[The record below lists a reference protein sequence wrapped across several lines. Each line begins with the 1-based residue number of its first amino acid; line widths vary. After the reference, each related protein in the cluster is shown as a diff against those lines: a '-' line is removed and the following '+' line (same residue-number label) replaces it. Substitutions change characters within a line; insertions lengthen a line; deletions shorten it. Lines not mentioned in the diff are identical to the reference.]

1 VPDVFVSYARTDSV
15 FVSRLVESIE
25 SRGKDVWV
33 DTEGIA
39 DGEVFPEAIKRAIE
53 QSDAFVFVITPD
65 SVASAY
71 CENEV
76 EYARDMQKR
85 IVPILR
91 VPVPDPQ
98 LPTEIRVRNWIPFT
112 DAAQFD
118 ASVARLVGAL
128 DTDLEAV
135 RAHTR
140 WLVKALEWDS
150 EGRERSRLLRGAE
163 LRSAEAWL
171 AGSPEGAEP
180 APTQLQ
186 REYLLA
192 SRQAAA
198 RRQRTL
204 VGASLAVAVVSVGLL
219 VFALISRGEAIN
231 EQQTASSR
239 ALASRSEAELTV
251 DPEISV
257 LLGMRAVRTKPTP
270 DAMFA
275 LREALDASP
284 LLLSL
289 SSGGSPESCEPQAA
303 YDPRSGEIA
312 EEPCPGEVEL
322 LSPASGAVLHSAR
335 ISSDDYNLAFSPNGS
350 LLAVSGPNGIT
361 LLNGSTLVV
370 ERRLTGFSKPG
381 WIAFSPN
388 GQTVAASGV
397 AGIDLWNVASGRQR
411 ALVVDRTHPETS
423 NYDGLAF
430 TAGGHELVV
439 GTQFNYAAVYDV
451 GTGQL
456 LHKIPALDGG
466 VMVAADPV
474 AAEVAVTTGSSTE
487 GFAVSLWATND
498 WTRISTPVKV
508 SGTAISAIAFS
519 PNGRELAVGGDDGIA
534 GLWSLSGDNE
544 LLPLVGHTAGIDSV
558 SFAPDGHE
566 LVTGSADGSLREWRT
581 VGAEQL
587 EIAQRAVVEQLAA
600 ASGRLYSLGQTSDE
614 ETLDTWSLPGGQPF
628 APPLSLGFSEL
639 NGFNQLAAQITPG
652 GRFALVYG
660 KFGAKHVGV
669 WNVAQRRL
677 VHDLAPIHL
686 DAAALSPD
694 GTRLAEMVASG
705 PLQILTLAGGA
716 TVHLAGRAPECL
728 FQNAAFSPDGR
739 YLVAASFCG
748 EVDVWDARSGHLLR
762 HFNEGGQIAAVA
774 MAPDD
779 AHVAIAS
786 WDTTA
791 TLLDFLSGRTIA
803 LTGHTGGVN
812 GVAYSP
818 NGRDVLTTSVDDTAR
833 LWEARSGRLLRIYRD
848 PALVDAP
855 AFSPDGGMVYAA
867 DETGEIRGWETCPA
881 CDDPAALL
889 AIAMR
894 AQKGIHKLTTLEQ
907 AAARGD

>member
-1 VPDVFVSYARTDSV
+1 
-15 FVSRLVESIE
+15 
-25 SRGKDVWV
+25 
-33 DTEGIA
+33 
-39 DGEVFPEAIKRAIE
+39 
-53 QSDAFVFVITPD
+53 
-65 SVASAY
+65 
-71 CENEV
+71 
-76 EYARDMQKR
+76 M
-85 IVPILR
+85 
-91 VPVPDPQ
+91 
-98 LPTEIRVRNWIPFT
+98 
-112 DAAQFD
+112 
-118 ASVARLVGAL
+118 
-128 DTDLEAV
+128 
-135 RAHTR
+135 
-140 WLVKALEWDS
+140 
-150 EGRERSRLLRGAE
+150 
-163 LRSAEAWL
+163 
-171 AGSPEGAEP
+171 
-180 APTQLQ
+180 
-186 REYLLA
+186 
-192 SRQAAA
+192 
-198 RRQRTL
+198 
-204 VGASLAVAVVSVGLL
+204 
-219 VFALISRGEAIN
+219 
-231 EQQTASSR
+231 
-239 ALASRSEAELTV
+239 
-251 DPEISV
+251 
-257 LLGMRAVRTKPTP
+257 
-270 DAMFA
+270 
-275 LREALDASP
+275 
-284 LLLSL
+284 
-289 SSGGSPESCEPQAA
+289 
-303 YDPRSGEIA
+303 
-312 EEPCPGEVEL
+312 
-322 LSPASGAVLHSAR
+322 
-335 ISSDDYNLAFSPNGS
+335 
-350 LLAVSGPNGIT
+350 
-361 LLNGSTLVV
+361 
-370 ERRLTGFSKPG
+370 
-381 WIAFSPN
+381 
-388 GQTVAASGV
+388 
-397 AGIDLWNVASGRQR
+397 
-411 ALVVDRTHPETS
+411 
-423 NYDGLAF
+423 
-430 TAGGHELVV
+430 
-439 GTQFNYAAVYDV
+439 
-451 GTGQL
+451 
-456 LHKIPALDGG
+456 
-466 VMVAADPV
+466 
-474 AAEVAVTTGSSTE
+474 
-487 GFAVSLWATND
+487 
-498 WTRISTPVKV
+498 
-508 SGTAISAIAFS
+508 
-519 PNGRELAVGGDDGIA
+519 
-534 GLWSLSGDNE
+534 
-544 LLPLVGHTAGIDSV
+544 GHTAGIDSV

-728 FQNAAFSPDGR
+728 FQNAAFSPDWR

-748 EVDVWDARSGHLLR
+748 EVDGWDARSGHLLR

-774 MAPDD
+774 TAPDD

-848 PALVDAP
+848 SALVDAP